1 MWSNFYETAARHET
15 KRTAHVWSCSISN
28 YPPPRFRF
36 LMLLVVC
43 CVCDWAAA
51 QNVPAPT
58 PPTITILRATPAIF
72 LPPTSDP
79 MPEIILKRGGK
90 IQISMTIS
98 VTGNPTPNCL
108 FQLVKGVGSG
118 SKTILVA
125 GPPKNGEYSLT
136 WTVTEADIDAV
147 FLFSAETE
155 PARSQMERQ
164 VRIKAATEP
173 IPRTN
178 GFHRVHLRQ
187 PKTWW
192 PWWQP
197 WP

>member
-1 MWSNFYETAARHET
+1 
-15 KRTAHVWSCSISN
+15 
-28 YPPPRFRF
+28 
-36 LMLLVVC
+36 MLLVVC

-98 VTGNPTPNCL
+98 VAGNPPPSGYM
-108 FQLVKGVGSG
+108 QLVRAIDSNTTLVSEV
-118 SKTILVA
+118 KTPTDGKYTIT
-125 GPPKNGEYSLT
+125 Y
-136 WTVTEADIDAV
+136 TVTKADIGATLG
-147 FLFSAETE
+147 FAATATGPRINGKPPEI
-155 PARSQMERQ
+155 SQMERGI
-164 VRIKAATEP
+164 RIKAEP
-173 IPRTN
+173 EPPLPPPRTN
-178 GFHRVHLRQ
+178 GVHRVHLRQ

-192 PWWQP
+192 PLYQPWQP
-197 WP
+197 WW